1 MLFTTVNFCI
11 FLAVVLALFYVLPKP
26 ARRYLLL
33 AASLF
38 FYMAWIPR
46 YVAILLFLITIDFLA
61 ALWIERRQG
70 AARHTALVVSL
81 CANLGLL
88 GYFKYANFARDTWFQ
103 VFHAGAH
110 VQPLAIILPLGI
122 SFHTFQSMSYVVDV
136 YRRKQPAIRSYVDY
150 ALFVSFFPQLVAGPI
165 VRAEEFFAN
174 YFNWRAPTG
183 EEWQRGCAMIL
194 TGYIKKLVCADQFS
208 LVADRYFNN
217 PAALP
222 GLVPAWTG
230 AIAFGLQIFFDFS
243 GYTDIAIGVAL
254 LFGFHFPENFRRP
267 YFAASVTEFW
277 RRWHMTL
284 SHWLRDYVYIS
295 LGGNRKGAWRTRLN
309 LILTMLLGGLWHG
322 ASWNFLI
329 WGGYHGAL
337 LSIERLVDG
346 RRERTGLAR
355 IPLAAMTFLLVTIGW
370 VFFRAKTFG
379 TAGYVIGQMFT
390 GETAGQSLLSPWQ
403 WSLAVLTLAIA
414 LAEEYRQVLTRLAQS
429 SVWARTAAAV
439 IALLV
444 IELFT
449 ATDQS
454 IPFVYFQF

>member
-1 MLFTTVNFCI
+1 MLFTTLSFCI
-11 FLAVVLALFYVLPKP
+11 FLVVVLALFYLLPKP

-33 AASLF
+33 GASLY
-38 FYMAWIPR
+38 FYMAFIPR
-46 YVAILLFLITIDFLA
+46 YVAILLLLITIDYFA
-61 ALWIERRQG
+61 ALWIESREGARRH
-70 AARHTALVVSL
+70 AALVVSL

-88 GYFKYANFARDTWFQ
+88 GWFKYANFARETWLHLMQ
-103 VFHAGAH
+103 PGAH
-110 VQPLAIILPLGI
+110 FEPLAIILPLGI

-136 YRRKQPAIRSYVDY
+136 YRKKQPAIRSYIDY

-165 VRAEEFFAN
+165 VRAQEFFAD
-174 YFNWRAPTG
+174 YFHWKAPTA
-183 EEWQRGCAMIL
+183 EEWQRGCAMML
-194 TGYIKKLVCADQFS
+194 TGYVKKLVCADQFA
-208 LVADRYFNN
+208 LVADRYFDN

-222 GLVPAWTG
+222 GIVPAWTG

-267 YFAASVTEFW
+267 YLSASVTEFW

-284 SHWLRDYVYIS
+284 SSWLRDYVYIS
-295 LGGNRKGAWRTRLN
+295 LGGNRKGRLRTEVN

-322 ASWNFLI
+322 ASWNFVI

-337 LSIERLVDG
+337 LSLERLVYG
-346 RRERTGLAR
+346 RKERTGLVR
-355 IPLAAMTFLLVTIGW
+355 IPLAVLTFLLVSIGW
-370 VFFRAKTFG
+370 VFFRAKTLA
-379 TAGYVIGQMFT
+379 TALFVIGQMVS
-390 GETAGQSLLSPWQ
+390 GQVGGKSVLSPWQ
-403 WSLAVLTLAIA
+403 WRLAILTLGIA
-414 LAEEYRQVLTRLAQS
+414 LAEEYWQALTRLAQS
-429 SVWARTAAAV
+429 SVWVRTAVAV